1 MSATPISS
9 TEAGIIAALGAI
21 SLYLR
26 SRPDYDEAAL
36 QRYVNFF
43 KNSRRADADSQ
54 AYNLALDA
62 VGGDLS
68 NVEEAIKNGVGAYPR

>member
-43 KNSRRADADSQ
+43 KNSRQADADSQ